1 MFEHAADS
9 NLLIKHLLILNASA
23 AISTNLNDPLF
34 TISFDSN
41 DTTSALLLK
50 KEYVELTMVAN
61 GKAELYFHAYFWTT
75 YMSNLFD
82 VNPDLQNCLEVK
94 RMQTLANKPK
104 QVMDLIGRN

>member
-9 NLLIKHLLILNASA
+9 NLLIKHLLMLNSSA
-23 AISTNLNDPLF
+23 AIDNNLDDPLF
-34 TISFDSN
+34 TISFDSD
-41 DTTSALLLK
+41 DTNSALILK
-50 KEYVELTMVAN
+50 KEYVELTMLAN

-82 VNPDLQNCLEVK
+82 VNPDLKNCLEVK

-104 QVMDLIGRN
+104 QVMELISRN